1 MTKKNLNL
9 AALICQAIS
18 IVLLFIPGM
27 YNWEHWVPYQ
37 YGALRLK
44 YQEAIS
50 FFTAAGNTNPVLG
63 YLILLLM
70 VVNLVILIVYVFKG
84 SSERIKKIY
93 PVLPSLVVV
102 LMVLFS
108 ILASI
113 MDDYGYCAPIN
124 WLFYVNM
131 FFIVA
136 TTLLVFMRL
145 SKNIKDEP
153 RKVKV
158 VSVATISNAEELTKY
173 KKLLDMGVITQE
185 EFDAKKKQILGL

>member
-27 YNWEHWVPYQ
+27 YYWEHWVPHQ
-37 YGALRLK
+37 YGAMRLA
-44 YQEAIS
+44 YQGAIS

-158 VSVATISNAEELTKY
+158 VSVATISNAEELAKY
-173 KKLLDMGVITQE
+173 KELLDSGVISQE